1 MKTKLFVLTLL
12 ILTASLL
19 LPTAEASSI
28 RLTDLD
34 NDGDNMD
41 VNASASTPSDS
52 NGNIIHHYQCQNGTW
67 RRTSISPAKW
77 VLRVV
82 TIAEVYG
89 RGYASVASTGKAR
102 NNATNASFRTL
113 TPGVNTTRV
122 SRYWFFATGK
132 SISATA
138 RRTISER
145 ATSVAN
151 KTYKVTGR
159 GYYKQSTGGDS
170 FTIGTPL
177 GGGGYTVGRLNSAE
191 VSMPVDSPPTFTI
204 GLENSPSNANPG
216 GSCGSGSG
224 SGSRSGSRSRSGS
237 CYNNTNR
244 NWCSDTGSCTT
255 RSRFGVPGECRHN
268 FCCCAPSGSPYYSG
282 ESSSR
287 SCTSVPSNVGDA
299 PLCNDEGNCTTRGSE
314 TTNGPCG
321 HRYCLCN

>member
-28 RLTDLD
+28 RLTDL
-34 NDGDNMD
+34 NDDGSHMS

-52 NGNIIHHYQCQNGTW
+52 NGNIIKHYRCVNGTW
-67 RRTSISPAKW
+67 RYQRTSPAKW
-77 VLRVV
+77 VLRVA
-82 TIAEVYG
+82 TIVEVYG
-89 RGYASVASTGKAR
+89 KGYASVASTGKAR

-113 TPGVNTTRV
+113 EPDVTTTRV

-138 RRTISER
+138 KRTISER
-145 ATSVAN
+145 NTSVAN
-151 KTYKVTGR
+151 KTYKVTGT
-159 GYYKQSTGGDS
+159 GYYKQSTGGGG
-170 FTIGTPL
+170 FTLSSPA

-224 SGSRSGSRSRSGS
+224 SGSRSGSGS

-287 SCTSVPSNVGDA
+287 SCASVPSVNAGHT

-321 HRYCLCN
+321 HRFCLCN